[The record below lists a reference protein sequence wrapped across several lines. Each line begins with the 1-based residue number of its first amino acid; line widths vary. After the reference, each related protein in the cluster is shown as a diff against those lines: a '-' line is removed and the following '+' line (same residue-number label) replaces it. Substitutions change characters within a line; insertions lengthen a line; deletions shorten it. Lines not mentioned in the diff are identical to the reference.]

1 MHNDRRTNPRPA
13 PPLGPTVPTRSS
25 APNGG
30 HRGTALV
37 VADAELGA
45 AATSSALAAIG
56 WKCVC
61 TTDLERAS
69 WLVLVRTFGLL
80 FVAGTSDPWTI
91 GTVSLLRPLSRAP
104 MVALSSPGTQSEP
117 TLLNAGADLVL
128 EQGYSGDLL
137 RAGTDALL
145 RRAIPNQAELRFLES
160 PGLRVDLLARRV
172 TVDGQ
177 QVSLTPTEFDLLR
190 VLMGQPF
197 VAIRHHEILK
207 EVWDWKH
214 TDDRNALRLQINR
227 LRKKLEASGER
238 RYIRAARGIGYSFD
252 QPVTELAAHQK
263 KGSGVEDS
271 NYVATWEDR
280 LSTLIQ
286 SLFATHSRLEAC
298 RALVDLAADDSL
310 CDGAAVFAR
319 RPGSN
324 LLDLVAQAGMPEEW
338 QTSVAAGVPL
348 DGGYLSADTFNT
360 RAIRRVVDIT
370 KFKRLYPATV
380 KLTRLAETEVPSI
393 LSIPLA
399 DAHGTWGQVGFVRRS
414 DSPFT
419 PLQCI
424 VLEAAGAVLS
434 GLFPRHLGEPDGT
447 LAAI

>member
-1 MHNDRRTNPRPA
+1 MNNDRRTNPRPA
-13 PPLGPTVPTRSS
+13 APLCPTVPTSSS
-25 APNGG
+25 ARNGD

-37 VADAELGA
+37 VADTEPGA
-45 AATSSALAAIG
+45 AAASSALASIG

-61 TTDLERAS
+61 TTDLDRAW
-69 WLVLVRTFGLL
+69 WLVSVRHFGLL

-104 MVALSSPGTQSEP
+104 MVALSPRVTQSEP

-128 EQGYSGDLL
+128 EQGYSRDLL
-137 RAGTDALL
+137 RARTDALL

-160 PGLRVDLLARRV
+160 PGLRVDLLARSV

-190 VLMGQPF
+190 LLMGQPF

-207 EVWDWKH
+207 EVWDWKY
-214 TDDRNALRLQINR
+214 TGDRNALRLQINR

-252 QPVTELAAHQK
+252 QPVTELAAHQE
-263 KGSGVEDS
+263 KGSGGEDGS
-271 NYVATWEDR
+271 YLATWEGR
-280 LSTLIQ
+280 LSTLIE

-298 RALVDLAADDSL
+298 RALVDLATDDSL
-310 CDGAAVFAR
+310 CDAASVFAR

-324 LLDLVAQAGMPEEW
+324 VLDLVAQAGMPEEW
-338 QTSVAAGVPL
+338 QASVAAGVPL
-348 DGGYLSADTFNT
+348 DGGYVSADTFNT
-360 RAIRRVVDIT
+360 RAIRRIVDIT
-370 KFKRLYPATV
+370 KFKRRYPATV
-380 KLTRLAETEVPSI
+380 QLTRSAEVPSI
-393 LSIPLA
+393 LSVPLA
-399 DAHGTWGQVGFVRRS
+399 DTHGAWGQVGFVRRS

-419 PLQCI
+419 PLHCM
-424 VLEAAGAVLS
+424 VLEATGAVLG
-434 GLFPRHLGEPDGT
+434 GLFPRQLGEPDGT